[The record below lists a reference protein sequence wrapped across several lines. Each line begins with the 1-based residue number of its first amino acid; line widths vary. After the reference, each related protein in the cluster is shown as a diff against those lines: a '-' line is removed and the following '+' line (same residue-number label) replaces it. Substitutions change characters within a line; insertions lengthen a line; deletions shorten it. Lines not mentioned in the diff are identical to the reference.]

1 MLFGMEYSLCGFV
14 CLCVIFILN
23 CITNNFPTRTNIIYR
38 FFMISVLLGT
48 FFQGVSVVFVK
59 ILPVDY
65 NWIKYIAWF
74 CFIGVSNL
82 EAILYYM
89 FIVSISHEQ
98 LRFRKIHLFL
108 VVLPFIYES
117 ITLISNYFTHFVFY
131 IDADGNYVRQLGL
144 YIFYAI
150 DLYYLLI
157 CLFELIK
164 NRASLKTIIYVAVFS
179 VFVLIG
185 MGVQLLKPDTNIL
198 SFCISMSFI
207 IINYILRNPR
217 ELHDAN
223 NGAYNR
229 IAFREFYFCNK
240 KKLID
245 NKVLALVQLS
255 NFDVILSNYGSS
267 KCYSILRQIIPVI
280 MKKVG
285 IKYCF
290 YLFHNSFLFTCK
302 DKESALEILEY
313 IKWYMPSPKDL
324 SDGIRKNPL
333 HHVQV
338 DRDLFILENT
348 NFIDLVDEDT
358 SEYHRID
365 ALTEL
370 LQYAVVINSN
380 HNSINIIDD
389 KVIDEFIAAKKRQ
402 KAIHEAIQDQSFE
415 VYMQPIYDLKSK
427 TFTGAESLLRL
438 KDENGNF
445 IPPSL
450 FIPDA
455 EKDGSIIKLGE
466 ISLRKT
472 CEYIKHGNLVS
483 KGIKKVNINLSIIQC
498 MQDNIVEQIIN
509 ILDEYQ
515 IPPDLIRFEI
525 TETIMATNPEQLEAV
540 MRGLG
545 EFGIEFALDDYGTG
559 YSNTSRLLNF
569 PFSEIKFDKSFVN
582 SMVVDDKN
590 SIPLK
595 YLMNM
600 VKSSG
605 MITLVEGVE
614 EKETSDLIEEFGG
627 DLIQGFYYAKPMP
640 LEEFKKKISN

>member
-1 MLFGMEYSLCGFV
+1 M
-14 CLCVIFILN
+14 
-23 CITNNFPTRTNIIYR
+23 
-38 FFMISVLLGT
+38 
-48 FFQGVSVVFVK
+48 
-59 ILPVDY
+59 
-65 NWIKYIAWF
+65 
-74 CFIGVSNL
+74 
-82 EAILYYM
+82 
-89 FIVSISHEQ
+89 
-98 LRFRKIHLFL
+98 
-108 VVLPFIYES
+108 
-117 ITLISNYFTHFVFY
+117 
-131 IDADGNYVRQLGL
+131 
-144 YIFYAI
+144 
-150 DLYYLLI
+150 
-157 CLFELIK
+157 
-164 NRASLKTIIYVAVFS
+164 
-179 VFVLIG
+179 
-185 MGVQLLKPDTNIL
+185 
-198 SFCISMSFI
+198 
-207 IINYILRNPR
+207 
-217 ELHDAN
+217 
-223 NGAYNR
+223 
-229 IAFREFYFCNK
+229 
-240 KKLID
+240 
-245 NKVLALVQLS
+245 
-255 NFDVILSNYGSS
+255 
-267 KCYSILRQIIPVI
+267 
-280 MKKVG
+280 
-285 IKYCF
+285 
-290 YLFHNSFLFTCK
+290 
-302 DKESALEILEY
+302 
-313 IKWYMPSPKDL
+313 
-324 SDGIRKNPL
+324 
-333 HHVQV
+333 
-338 DRDLFILENT
+338 
-348 NFIDLVDEDT
+348 
-358 SEYHRID
+358 
-365 ALTEL
+365 LTEL

-380 HNSINIIDD
+380 HNAINIIDD
-389 KVIDEFIAAKKRQ
+389 KIIDEFLAAKKRQ
-402 KAIHEAIQDQSFE
+402 KAIHAAIQDQSFE

-466 ISLRKT
+466 ISIRKT
-472 CEYIKHGNLVS
+472 CEYIKRGNLVN

-515 IPPDLIRFEI
+515 IPPTMIRFEI

-559 YSNTSRLLNF
+559 YSNTSRLLTF

>member
-1 MLFGMEYSLCGFV
+1 MF
-14 CLCVIFILN
+14 
-23 CITNNFPTRTNIIYR
+23 
-38 FFMISVLLGT
+38 SVLLGT
-48 FFQGVSVVFVK
+48 FLQGGAIFLERA
-59 ILPVDY
+59 LPVEY
-65 NWIKYIAWF
+65 NVIKYIAFF
-74 CFIGVSNL
+74 CFIGTSNL
-82 EAILYYM
+82 EAIFYYM

-98 LRFRKIHLFL
+98 IRFKKIHLFL
-108 VVLPFIYES
+108 IVLPFLYEA
-117 ITLISNYFTHFVFY
+117 ITLISNYYTKFVFY

-144 YIFYAI
+144 YIFYGI
-150 DLYYLLI
+150 NFYYLFI
-157 CLFELIK
+157 CIFELVK
-164 NRASLKTIIYVAVFS
+164 NRASIKTIIYSS
-179 VFVLIG
+179 VFTFFVLVG
-185 MGVQLLKPDTNIL
+185 MALQISKPQMNIL
-198 SFCISMSFI
+198 SFCISMAFI

-229 IAFREFYFCNK
+229 IAFREFYFCKK

-267 KCYSILRQIIPVI
+267 NCYSILRQIIPVI

-285 IKYCF
+285 VKYCF

-302 DKESALEILEY
+302 DRESALEILEY

-324 SDGIRKNPL
+324 KDGIRKNPL

-348 NFIDLVDEDT
+348 SFIDLVEEDVA
-358 SEYHRID
+358 EYHKID
-365 ALTEL
+365 VLTEL

-380 HNSINIIDD
+380 HNAINIIDD
-389 KVIDEFIAAKKRQ
+389 KIIDDFLAAKKRQ
-402 KAIHEAIQDQSFE
+402 KAIHAAIQDQSFE

-466 ISLRKT
+466 ISIRKT
-472 CEYIKHGNLVS
+472 CEYIKRGNLVN

-515 IPPDLIRFEI
+515 IPPTMIRFEI

-559 YSNTSRLLNF
+559 YSNTSRLLTF

>member
-1 MLFGMEYSLCGFV
+1 MF
-14 CLCVIFILN
+14 
-23 CITNNFPTRTNIIYR
+23 
-38 FFMISVLLGT
+38 SVLLGT
-48 FFQGVSVVFVK
+48 FLQGGAIFLERA
-59 ILPVDY
+59 LPVEY
-65 NWIKYIAWF
+65 NVIKYIAF
-74 CFIGVSNL
+74 FSFIGTSNL
-82 EAILYYM
+82 EAIFYYM

-98 LRFRKIHLFL
+98 IRFKKIHLFL
-108 VVLPFIYES
+108 IVLPFLYEA
-117 ITLISNYFTHFVFY
+117 ITLISNYYTKFVFY

-144 YIFYAI
+144 YIFYGI
-150 DLYYLLI
+150 NLYYLFI
-157 CLFELIK
+157 CVFELVK
-164 NRASLKTIIYVAVFS
+164 NRASIKTIIYSSIFTF
-179 VFVLIG
+179 FVLVG
-185 MGVQLLKPDTNIL
+185 MSLQIFKPQMNIL
-198 SFCISMSFI
+198 SFCISMAFI

-229 IAFREFYFCNK
+229 IAFREFYFCKK

-267 KCYSILRQIIPVI
+267 NCYSILRQIIPVI

-285 IKYCF
+285 VKYCF

-302 DKESALEILEY
+302 DRESALEILEY

-324 SDGIRKNPL
+324 KDGIRKNPL

-348 NFIDLVDEDT
+348 SFIDLVEEDVA
-358 SEYHRID
+358 EYHKID
-365 ALTEL
+365 VLTEL

-380 HNSINIIDD
+380 HNAINIIDD
-389 KVIDEFIAAKKRQ
+389 KIIDEFLAAKKRQ
-402 KAIHEAIQDQSFE
+402 KAIHAAIQDQSFE

-466 ISLRKT
+466 ISIRKT
-472 CEYIKHGNLVS
+472 CEYIKRGNLVN

-515 IPPDLIRFEI
+515 IPPTMIRFEI

-559 YSNTSRLLNF
+559 YSNTSRLLTF

>member
-1 MLFGMEYSLCGFV
+1 MFFGIEYSLCGFL
-14 CLCVIFILN
+14 CLSLIYILN
-23 CITNNFPTRTNIIYR
+23 CVTNNFPTRTNIIYK
-38 FFMISVLLGT
+38 FFMFSVLLGT
-48 FFQGVSVVFVK
+48 FLQGGAIFLERA
-59 ILPVDY
+59 LPVEY
-65 NWIKYIAWF
+65 NVIKYIAF
-74 CFIGVSNL
+74 FSFIGTSNL
-82 EAILYYM
+82 EAIFYYM

-98 LRFRKIHLFL
+98 IRFKKIHLFL
-108 VVLPFIYES
+108 IVLPFLYEA
-117 ITLISNYFTHFVFY
+117 ITLISNYYTKFVFY

-144 YIFYAI
+144 YIFYGI
-150 DLYYLLI
+150 NLYYLFI
-157 CLFELIK
+157 CVFELVK
-164 NRASLKTIIYVAVFS
+164 NRASIKTIIYSSIFTF
-179 VFVLIG
+179 FVLVG
-185 MGVQLLKPDTNIL
+185 MSLQIFKPQMNIL
-198 SFCISMSFI
+198 SFCISMAFI

-229 IAFREFYFCNK
+229 IAFREFYFCKK

-267 KCYSILRQIIPVI
+267 NCYSILRQIIPVI

-285 IKYCF
+285 VKYCF

-302 DKESALEILEY
+302 DRESALEILEY

-324 SDGIRKNPL
+324 KDGIRKNPL

-348 NFIDLVDEDT
+348 SFIDLVEEDVA
-358 SEYHRID
+358 EYHKID
-365 ALTEL
+365 VLTEL

-380 HNSINIIDD
+380 HNAINIIDD
-389 KVIDEFIAAKKRQ
+389 KIIDEFLAAKKRQ
-402 KAIHEAIQDQSFE
+402 KAIHAAIQDQSFE

-466 ISLRKT
+466 ISIRKT
-472 CEYIKHGNLVS
+472 CEYIKRGNLVN

-515 IPPDLIRFEI
+515 IPPTMIRFEI

-559 YSNTSRLLNF
+559 YSNTSRLLTF